1 MGREGD
7 FLPPCFRVGGQ
18 KQVTPRRRTRNGRST
33 RTWKQTS
40 TTTDDDDERR
50 RMKTYAR
57 GLLALALIA
66 GLVSMA
72 TAQTRRLQQGYLA
85 NGITSPQTLYIPGLG
100 LSISIGNVPGFYTEG
115 ILDGLFDGGPLD
127 GLSSYMDYGLGGLI
141 EQSVNNGIALASD
154 AAVGSSTIVAG
165 K

>member
-1 MGREGD
+1 MGD
-7 FLPPCFRVGGQ
+7 FLPPCFRMGGQ

-72 TAQTRRLQQGYLA
+72 TANPAPPAGLPRQRDHVPADPLH
-85 NGITSPQTLYIPGLG
+85 PGLG

-127 GLSSYMDYGLGGLI
+127 GLSSYIDYGLGGLI